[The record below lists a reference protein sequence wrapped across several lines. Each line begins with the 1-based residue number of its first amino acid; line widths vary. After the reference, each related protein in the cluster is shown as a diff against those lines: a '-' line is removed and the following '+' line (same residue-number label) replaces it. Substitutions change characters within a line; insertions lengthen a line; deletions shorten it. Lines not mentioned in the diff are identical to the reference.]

1 MKHYITSNCCG
12 APITNTDYDICP
24 DCLEHCVFEEFEEE
38 EEQEVK
44 SATSID
50 SLVETISSILFD
62 GKEIPKLAAYIE
74 SIRKLHKSELV
85 SAYCEGHYANIV
97 ATKGDKPKF
106 LNATDYISK
115 KYK

>member
-1 MKHYITSNCCG
+1 MYYITSNCCG

-24 DCLEHCVFEEFEEE
+24 DCLEHCEFEEFEEE
-38 EEQEVK
+38 EKKVK

-62 GKEIPKLAAYIE
+62 GKEIPKLADYIE
-74 SIRKLHKSELV
+74 AIRKLHKSELV
-85 SAYCEGHYANIV
+85 SAYTEGYYASIV
-97 ATKGDKPKF
+97 IAKGEKPNF
-106 LNATDYISK
+106 INATDYISK